1 MMRRQGLL
9 TALFLLIA
17 TTILPLTAGA
27 QCMTGWSNANTSDF
41 EYFGL
46 NVSGQRSWVG
56 QEFTTDCSGQ
66 FLRAAFLVTVD
77 FFSFNGVTT
86 LTGGDTVTCSVLDDQ
101 NRVIASVDN
110 VLESGFG
117 NQWVVFDFTAMELG
131 LAAGVLS
138 VRLDTSLDAYGWVL
152 TDINRVPGRMMIGD
166 ADNTFYSDNKDTAF
180 EVVWDPNAVVV
191 GTEEYSWGA
200 VKALFR

>member
-1 MMRRQGLL
+1 MTRRQGIL
-9 TALFLLIA
+9 TALCLLIA
-17 TTILPLTAGA
+17 TTLLPLTAGA
-27 QCMTGWSNANTSDF
+27 QCMTGWSNPNTTDM

-46 NVSGQRSWVG
+46 NVSGQHSWVG

-66 FLRAAFLVTVD
+66 FLSAAFLVTVD
-77 FFSFNGVTT
+77 FFSSNGVAT

-101 NRVIASVDN
+101 NQVIASVDN
-110 VLESGFG
+110 VLQSGFA
-117 NQWVVFDFTAMELG
+117 NQWVNFDFSPLELG

-152 TDINRVPGRMMIGD
+152 TDLTQVPGRMMLGD
-166 ADNTFYSDNKDTAF
+166 ANNTFYSETKDTTF

-200 VKALFR
+200 VKALYR